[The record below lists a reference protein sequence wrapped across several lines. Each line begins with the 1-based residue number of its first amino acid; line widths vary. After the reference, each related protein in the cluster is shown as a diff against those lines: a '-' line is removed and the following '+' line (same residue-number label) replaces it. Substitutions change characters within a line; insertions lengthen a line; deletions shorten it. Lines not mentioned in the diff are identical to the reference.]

1 VQEDETTHLLQQA
14 HANLPDFHPDRF
26 YKVYSATT
34 EDAAC
39 HHGQGPA
46 GIYGAEVSD
55 CDSPIALVNKTIE
68 WIGKELRDEID
79 FVIWTGDSA
88 RHDNDEDHPRT
99 ADQVTELN
107 QFMVNKMFEVFGKRN
122 GDENDRNPN
131 NDYTIPI
138 VPNIGN
144 NDILPHNI
152 MTKGP
157 NRWTRTFLDVW
168 RQFIPEV
175 QKHSFE
181 QGGWFSVDVIPN
193 KLAVFSLNTMY
204 FFQSNAAVDGCAAK
218 SEPGYR
224 QMEWLRIQLQLV
236 RDRGMKAIM
245 IGHVPPARTNAK
257 TQWDETCWQKYTL
270 WMQQYRDVVIA
281 GMWGHMNY
289 DHFMLQDFHDISDET
304 SGGRMKISQIESALR
319 EIPDDEMHAEVSAN
333 YFTDLRKQFSQIPKP
348 PKSLR
353 WAAAEELMES
363 SDDQRPMWEIEELLQ
378 GMTKGDGKGKGKG
391 KGKKDGKSKKQKRKE
406 KEKKYLKDVGGKFAE
421 RYSVSFAS
429 ASVVPNLLP
438 VVRVYEYNISGLD
451 SQQSSGPQYPLTAE
465 DYDKELSS
473 RMDESDR
480 DDNVEDNS
488 LVDLLR
494 KKHKDQKFTIPDPP
508 SKSAPPG
515 PAYSPQTL
523 TLLGYKQYLANLT
536 HINNDFPTAD
546 YSEEVQEDDDL
557 KSDKWNEGKHKGKKP
572 HGHDDDKAH
581 KPDPKSFKFELHYD
595 TQNDSIYNLP
605 DLTIRS
611 MLSLAREI
619 GACEP
624 KSRSLARSAT
634 AVDHEVDDDEYGD
647 DDEYE
652 AKVDAQKKKHGD
664 KKKKKK
670 KGKKGKKHGGKKHK
684 KCRKNEAWHTF
695 IRRAFVET
703 LDPEDIGS
711 EFGN

>member
-1 VQEDETTHLLQQA
+1 M
-14 HANLPDFHPDRF
+14 
-26 YKVYSATT
+26 
-34 EDAAC
+34 
-39 HHGQGPA
+39 
-46 GIYGAEVSD
+46 I
-55 CDSPIALVNKTIE
+55 NKTIE

-99 ADQVTELN
+99 AAQVTELN
-107 QFMVNKMFEVFGKRN
+107 QFMVNKMFEVFGKHN

-131 NDYTIPI
+131 NDYIIPI

-204 FFQSNAAVDGCAAK
+204 FFQSNAAVDGCAAR

-245 IGHVPPARTNAK
+245 IGHVPPARTDAK

-289 DHFMLQDFHDISDET
+289 DHFMLQDFHDITDDT

-319 EIPDDEMHAEVSAN
+319 EIPDDEMHAEVSSN

-363 SDDQRPMWEIEELLQ
+363 SDDQRPMWEIEELLD
-378 GMTKGDGKGKGKG
+378 GMTKGSGKGKGG
-391 KGKKDGKSKKQKRKE
+391 GKSKKQKRKE
-406 KEKKYLKDVGGKFAE
+406 TEKKYLKDVGGKFAE

-438 VVRVYEYNISGLD
+438 VVRVYEYNVSGLD
-451 SQQSSGPQYPLTAE
+451 SHQSTGPRYPLSAA
-465 DYDKELSS
+465 DYDKELE
-473 RMDESDR
+473 RDEAWAEDSDVF
-480 DDNVEDNS
+480 DNG
-488 LVDLLR
+488 LVDILR
-494 KKHKDQKFTIPDPP
+494 KKHKDQKFTIPNPP

-523 TLLGYKQYLANLT
+523 TLLSYKQYLANLT
-536 HINNDFPTAD
+536 HINNDFSSSVYA
-546 YSEEVQEDDDL
+546 EEDEQIEGGDDDHL
-557 KSDKWNEGKHKGKKP
+557 ESNKWNEGKHKGKKP
-572 HGHDDDKAH
+572 HEHDDDKIH

-595 TQNDSIYNLP
+595 TQNDSVYNLP

-611 MLSLAREI
+611 MLGLAREI

-624 KSRSLARSAT
+624 KSRSRARMAT
-634 AVDHEVDDDEYGD
+634 AVEEAGAEDDED
-647 DDEYE
+647 EEDDEVE
-652 AKVDAQKKKHGD
+652 VQKKKHD
-664 KKKKKK
+664 KDGKKKKK
-670 KGKKGKKHGGKKHK
+670 KGK
-684 KCRKNEAWHTF
+684 RA
-695 IRRAFVET
+695 RRARSTAARNTRNAARTRLGILSSAELSSRLSTPRRSGASLEIDFACLPRRFLPLPLPSHT
-703 LDPEDIGS
+703 GF
-711 EFGN
+711 FGAPT

>member
-1 VQEDETTHLLQQA
+1 MT
-14 HANLPDFHPDRF
+14 DFHPDRF
-26 YKVYSATT
+26 YQVYSSTS

-39 HHGQGPA
+39 HRGEGPA
-46 GIYGAEVSD
+46 GIYGAETSE
-55 CDSPIALVNKTIE
+55 CDSPIALINKTLE
-68 WIGKELRDEID
+68 WVASELRDEVD

-88 RHDNDEDHPRT
+88 RHDNDEEHPRD
-99 ADQVTELN
+99 AEQVTELN
-107 QFMVNKMFEVFGKRN
+107 QFMVHKMAEVFGKHN
-122 GDENDRNPN
+122 GDEEDRDPN
-131 NDYTIPI
+131 NDFIVPI
-138 VPNIGN
+138 VPTFGN

-181 QGGWFSVDVIPN
+181 QGGWFSVEVIPN

-224 QMEWLRIQLQLV
+224 QMEWLRIQLQFI

-245 IGHVPPARTNAK
+245 IGHVPPARTDAK

-289 DHFMLQDFHDISDET
+289 DHFMLQDFHDINDDT
-304 SGGRMKISQIESALR
+304 SGGKMKISQLDASQR
-319 EIPDDEMHAEVSAN
+319 EIPDDEMHAEVSTN
-333 YFTDLRKQFSQIPKP
+333 YFHDLRKQWSTIPKP

-353 WAAAEELMES
+353 AATVEQLMES
-363 SDDQRPMWEIEELLQ
+363 SDDQRPMWEIEALLDEFS
-378 GMTKGDGKGKGKG
+378 KGH
-391 KGKKDGKSKKQKRKE
+391 GKKKGDGKSKKQRRKE
-406 KEKKYLKDVGGKFAE
+406 KEKQYLKDIGGKFAE

-438 VVRVYEYNISGLD
+438 VVRVYEYNTSGLD
-451 SQQSSGPQYPLTAE
+451 AHDLTVSHDSASIADFERELASVDDSTE
-465 DYDKELSS
+465 DEAWDTWT
-473 RMDESDR
+473 DE
-480 DDNVEDNS
+480 DDDDENS
-488 LVDLLR
+488 WVHILR
-494 KKHKDQKFTIPDPP
+494 KKHKQQKFIVPSPP
-508 SKSAPPG
+508 SKSSPPG

-536 HINNDFPTAD
+536 NINNDFTNPALSETA
-546 YSEEVQEDDDL
+546 EVETDEDKL
-557 KSDKWNEGKHKGKKP
+557 KDEKWSEGKHKGKK
-572 HGHDDDKAH
+572 HGKEH
-581 KPDPKSFKFELHYD
+581 KPDPKPFDFQLHYD
-595 TQNDSIYNLP
+595 TRNDSVYNLP

-611 MLSLAREI
+611 MLSLARDI
-619 GACEP
+619 GHCEP
-624 KSRSLARSAT
+624 KPKSLAAALSEA
-634 AVDHEVDDDEYGD
+634 DEEYDEDEDDEE
-647 DDEYE
+647 DENEDSAE
-652 AKVDAQKKKHGD
+652 AQTGGKH
-664 KKKKKK
+664 KKK
-670 KGKKGKKHGGKKHK
+670 KGKKGKKGKHGKKHR
-684 KCRKNEAWHTF
+684 KCQKNEAWHTF

-703 LDPEDIGS
+703 LDPEEIGS

>member
-1 VQEDETTHLLQQA
+1 
-14 HANLPDFHPDRF
+14 
-26 YKVYSATT
+26 
-34 EDAAC
+34 
-39 HHGQGPA
+39 
-46 GIYGAEVSD
+46 VSD
-55 CDSPIALVNKTIE
+55 CDSPIALINKTIE

-99 ADQVTELN
+99 AEQVTELN
-107 QFMVNKMFEVFGKRN
+107 EFMVQKMFEVFGKHN
-122 GDENDRNPN
+122 GDEEDRDPN
-131 NDYTIPI
+131 NDFIIPI

-157 NRWTRTFLDVW
+157 NRWTRSFLTVW

-204 FFQSNAAVDGCAAK
+204 FFQSNAAVDGCAAR

-224 QMEWLRIQLQLV
+224 QMEWLRIQLQFM

-245 IGHVPPARTNAK
+245 IGHVPPARTDAK

-289 DHFMLQDFHDISDET
+289 DHFMLQDFHAIADDT
-304 SGGRMKISQIESALR
+304 NGGRMKISQLDAALR
-319 EIPDDEMHAEVSAN
+319 QIPDDEMHAEVSSS
-333 YFTDLRKQFSQIPKP
+333 YFTDLRKQWSTIPKP

-353 WAAAEELMES
+353 QTSAAELMES
-363 SDDQRPMWEIEELLQ
+363 SDDQRPMWEIDALLDELS
-378 GMTKGDGKGKGKG
+378 KGGNKKKG
-391 KGKKDGKSKKQKRKE
+391 DGKSKKQRRE
-406 KEKKYLKDVGGKFAE
+406 EQEKKYLKDVGGRFAE

-438 VVRVYEYNISGLD
+438 VVRIYEYNISGLE
-451 SQQSSGPQYPLTAE
+451 SHHLTALHAPTSIADLRNGLASDDVPTDE
-465 DYDKELSS
+465 DAWETWLD
-473 RMDESDR
+473 DIDD
-480 DDNVEDNS
+480 DDNS
-488 LVDLLR
+488 WVDTLR
-494 KKHKDQKFTIPDPP
+494 KKRKDQKFTVPKPP
-508 SKSAPPG
+508 SKSSPPG

-536 HINNDFPTAD
+536 HINNDFANSAISAT
-546 YSEEVQEDDDL
+546 EDEL
-557 KSDKWNEGKHKGKKP
+557 VGSGKWNEGKHKGKKP
-572 HGHDDDKAH
+572 HEHDEDH
-581 KPDPKSFKFELHYD
+581 KPNPKTFQFELHYD
-595 TQNDSIYNLP
+595 TRNDSVYNLP

-611 MLSLAREI
+611 MLGLARDI
-619 GACEP
+619 GTCEP
-624 KSRSLARSAT
+624 KPKTKTLAA
-634 AVDHEVDDDEYGD
+634 ADDNEDEDDDDDDE
-647 DDEYE
+647 DDETE
-652 AKVDAQKKKHGD
+652 DIELQKKKKHKGS
-664 KKKKKK
+664 K
-670 KGKKGKKHGGKKHK
+670 KGKKKHGKKHK
-684 KCRKNEAWHTF
+684 KCQKNEAWHTF

-703 LDPEDIGS
+703 LDPDEIAE

>member
-1 VQEDETTHLLQQA
+1 
-14 HANLPDFHPDRF
+14 
-26 YKVYSATT
+26 
-34 EDAAC
+34 
-39 HHGQGPA
+39 
-46 GIYGAEVSD
+46 
-55 CDSPIALVNKTIE
+55 
-68 WIGKELRDEID
+68 
-79 FVIWTGDSA
+79 
-88 RHDNDEDHPRT
+88 
-99 ADQVTELN
+99 
-107 QFMVNKMFEVFGKRN
+107 MVNKMFEVFGKRN

-131 NDYTIPI
+131 NDYIIPI

-245 IGHVPPARTNAK
+245 IGHVPPARTDAK

-289 DHFMLQDFHDISDET
+289 DHFMLQDFHDINDDT

-319 EIPDDEMHAEVSAN
+319 EIPDDEMHAEVSSN

-363 SDDQRPMWEIEELLQ
+363 SDDQRPMWEIEELLD
-378 GMTKGDGKGKGKG
+378 GMTKGSGKGKGG
-391 KGKKDGKSKKQKRKE
+391 GKSKKQKRKE

-438 VVRVYEYNISGLD
+438 VVRVYEYNVSGLD
-451 SQQSSGPQYPLTAE
+451 SHQSTGPRYPLSAA
-465 DYDKELSS
+465 DYDQELE
-473 RMDESDR
+473 RDEAWAADSDVF
-480 DDNVEDNS
+480 DNG
-488 LVDLLR
+488 LVDILR
-494 KKHKDQKFTIPDPP
+494 KKHKDQKFTIPNPP
-508 SKSAPPG
+508 SKAAPPG

-536 HINNDFPTAD
+536 HINNDFGSSV
-546 YSEEVQEDDDL
+546 YSEEDEHDKGDEDDDL
-557 KSDKWNEGKHKGKKP
+557 EPNRWNEGKHKGKKP
-572 HGHDDDKAH
+572 HEHDDDKIH
-581 KPDPKSFKFELHYD
+581 KPDPKPFKFELHYD
-595 TQNDSIYNLP
+595 TQNDSVYNLP

-611 MLSLAREI
+611 MLGLAREI

-624 KSRSLARSAT
+624 KSKSLARTAT
-634 AVDHEVDDDEYGD
+634 AVEEDDEADDEDSDDDEA
-647 DDEYE
+647 E
-652 AKVDAQKKKHGD
+652 VQKKKHD
-664 KKKKKK
+664 KDDKKKKKKK

-703 LDPEDIGS
+703 LDPEEIGS